1 MSLKLR
7 LFIKV
12 AKRRVKEGMTI
23 DEVLSEW
30 PNLSEDEKNAIR
42 EAVKNE

>member
-1 MSLKLR
+1 MSLKLK

-12 AKRRVKEGMTI
+12 AKRRAKEGMTI

-30 PNLSEDEKNAIR
+30 PNLSEDEKNTIR

>member
-12 AKRRVKEGMTI
+12 AKRRIAEGMTI
-23 DEVLSEW
+23 DDVLSEW
-30 PNLSEDEKNAIR
+30 PNLSEDEKATIR
-42 EAVKNE
+42 EAVTNE

>member
-23 DEVLSEW
+23 DGVLSEW

>member
-1 MSLKLR
+1 MSLKLK

-23 DEVLSEW
+23 DEVLLEW
-30 PNLSEDEKNAIR
+30 PNLSEDEKNTIR
-42 EAVKNE
+42 KAVKNE

>member
-1 MSLKLR
+1 MSLKLK

-12 AKRRVKEGMTI
+12 AKRRIKEGMPI

-30 PNLSEDEKNAIR
+30 PNLSEDEKNTIR

>member
-1 MSLKLR
+1 MSLKLK

-12 AKRRVKEGMTI
+12 AKRRVKESMTI

-30 PNLSEDEKNAIR
+30 PNLSEDEKNTIR

>member
-1 MSLKLR
+1 MSLKLK

-12 AKRRVKEGMTI
+12 AKRRVKEGMTM
-23 DEVLSEW
+23 DAALSEW
-30 PNLSEDEKNAIR
+30 PNLSEDEKNTIR

>member
-1 MSLKLR
+1 MSLKLK

-12 AKRRVKEGMTI
+12 AKRRIKEGMII

-30 PNLSEDEKNAIR
+30 SNLSEDEKNTIR

>member
-1 MSLKLR
+1 MSLKLK
-7 LFIKV
+7 LLIKV
-12 AKRRVKEGMTI
+12 AKRRIKECMII

-30 PNLSEDEKNAIR
+30 PNLSEDEKNTIR